1 MKQICSPLIKA
12 YQGGIIAST
21 ISHLCLLQSLDAAS
35 PEPTSETSAVASE
48 QGGFSSTLE
57 NAAYG
62 QGRGLFFCAG
72 RRHTAGL
79 QPSPLYDRV
88 RRNRERFRW
97 LSDSWRHRHVFPL
110 LPSNGIDW
118 HKQSE
123 RSPLPELDAGGMSLG
138 RLENVPG
145 AARMSMNRPGR
156 ARTCC
161 ASRYPCPSGFNDQGQ
176 MNGVCSVCVC
186 SVPVSSLWLTS
197 LATSL
202 RSGTCMR
209 GLTTQGQR
217 IPKFREI
224 DTCIITS
231 TRCSIVPI
239 ETKSRT
245 S

>member
-1 MKQICSPLIKA
+1 MKQIFSPSIKA

-21 ISHLCLLQSLDAAS
+21 ISHICLLQSLDAAS

-62 QGRGLFFCAG
+62 QGRGLFAG
-72 RRHTAGL
+72 DDIQRVCNRVPCTIEFVGIESDFVGFPIPGVIATCSRCFHQTESIGTNRASVLRCLSLMRR
-79 QPSPLYDRV
+79 
-88 RRNRERFRW
+88 
-97 LSDSWRHRHVFPL
+97 
-110 LPSNGIDW
+110 
-118 HKQSE
+118 
-123 RSPLPELDAGGMSLG
+123 
-138 RLENVPG
+138 NVPG
-145 AARMSMNRPGR
+145 AARKCPWGGSNEYEPTGKSEDV
-156 ARTCC
+156 CVF
-161 ASRYPCPSGFNDQGQ
+161 RYPCPSGFNDQGQ

-186 SVPVSSLWLTS
+186 SVPVSCLWLTS